1 MEISWDLHLSERKSI
16 VKESKVL
23 LSVQILF
30 GLTIYIFK
38 LINKRALVLWLYG
51 LSNKLISAYVNRRHF
66 CLKFCARAKDD
77 TKLLQVF
84 DLVIKFGINS
94 QNLFIINREFTKS
107 SGPWSSEHS
116 LQSLAK
122 ISKQEL
128 HRVTATCF

>member
-1 MEISWDLHLSERKSI
+1 M
-16 VKESKVL
+16 
-23 LSVQILF
+23 
-30 GLTIYIFK
+30 
-38 LINKRALVLWLYG
+38 
-51 LSNKLISAYVNRRHF
+51 NRRHF

-116 LQSLAK
+116 LQSLAQE
-122 ISKQEL
+122 ISGSHKSPQCIHDLCTEMKDRGEEL
-128 HRVTATCF
+128 DFFKDTFIANDYPIEIVHRIFKSYVP